1 MAMTPMVMAS
11 MNHDGMSGGAHD
23 AHGKTASW
31 ITRSTDGGRTWTP
44 RTRVD
49 MGEACPCCRTG
60 LATGKDGTIYMAWR
74 HVFPGSIRDV
84 VVARSSDQGAT
95 WTAPVRVHA
104 DEWKFDA
111 CPHAGPAIAL
121 DSAGALHVTWWT
133 GKEGNAG
140 VFYAKSADG
149 AKTFSEPVALGV
161 AQFSRPAHVQLALA
175 SNNRVVV
182 AWDDGTKQ
190 IPQVVIRVSHDGG
203 ATFDAVTSLSV
214 AGRSATFPVLAIAG
228 DSLAVAWSE
237 ESAEAAKAA
246 EASKPNMKDPKAT
259 QGLHAVGDAQVLVRR
274 GTLQ

>member
-1 MAMTPMVMAS
+1 
-11 MNHDGMSGGAHD
+11 
-23 AHGKTASW
+23 
-31 ITRSTDGGRTWTP
+31 
-44 RTRVD
+44 

-60 LATGKDGTIYMAWR
+60 LATARDGTIYMAWR

-95 WTAPVRVHA
+95 WTTPVRVHA
-104 DEWKFDA
+104 DDWTFDA

-140 VFYAKSADG
+140 VFYAKSVDG
-149 AKTFSEPVALGV
+149 ARTFGEPVALGV
-161 AQFSRPAHVQLALA
+161 AQFSRPSHVQLALA
-175 SNNRVVV
+175 PDNRVVV

-190 IPQVVIRVSHDGG
+190 TPQVVVRVSHDGG
-203 ATFDAVTSLSV
+203 ATFDAATLLSV

-237 ESAEAAKAA
+237 ESAEAAKA
-246 EASKPNMKDPKAT
+246 EAAATPNMKDPKAA
-259 QGLHAVGDAQVLVRR
+259 QGLHAVGNAQVLVRR
-274 GTLQ
+274 GTLR